1 MVELA
6 VDTRCELTLTNYT
19 ENVKNKFPRDFYK
32 QSTSENA

>member
-1 MVELA
+1 MVESP
-6 VDTRCELTLTNYT
+6 VDTRCELTLTTT